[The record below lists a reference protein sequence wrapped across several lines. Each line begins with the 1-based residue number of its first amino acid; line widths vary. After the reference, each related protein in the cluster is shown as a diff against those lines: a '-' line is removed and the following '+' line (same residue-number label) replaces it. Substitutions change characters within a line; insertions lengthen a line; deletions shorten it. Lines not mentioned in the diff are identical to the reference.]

1 MCIVNTM
8 TTWGSSRRGSKSRP
22 FLHVRCQHEG
32 DVSFVPLCGVRCL
45 QRVGSL
51 RQEGDS
57 PDRTSPS
64 SSLPPLPHPPAVI
77 PMPITSFPPLLTSCI
92 LLPSFLHPLT
102 SFLRPLRSFL
112 HPLTSFP
119 PLLTSFPRR
128 RESNPLRPT
137 RIHTP
142 PRKGGRGQGACC
154 HAKRISRQMDYPHSA
169 WLCYNWNSHDS
180 SGTLLYEE
188 TMW

>member
-1 MCIVNTM
+1 M
-8 TTWGSSRRGSKSRP
+8 
-22 FLHVRCQHEG
+22 RCQHEG
-32 DVSFVPLCGVRCL
+32 GLSFVSLLRSTLPPEGRFL
-45 QRVGSL
+45 QL
-51 RQEGDS
+51 EGWIP

-64 SSLPPLPHPPAVI
+64 SSLPPLLPLLTSFPHPLVVI

-92 LLPSFLHPLT
+92 LLPSFLRPLT
-102 SFLRPLRSFL
+102 SCILLQSLLCPSRHSCVLSDHSCILLP
-112 HPLTSFP
+112 SFP

-142 PRKGGRGQGACC
+142 PRKGGRGHEACC
-154 HAKRISRQMDYPHSA
+154 HAKRISRQRISRQMDYPHSA

-180 SGTLLYEE
+180 SGT
-188 TMW
+188 